1 MLPTRPRRYH
11 GEFQGIL
18 TRLDDKCKQTRKLW
32 KDTDFV
38 DELHRAFS
46 QRSYARRADYEKAV
60 VKLAGKGKSAKAI
73 TAEYLRC
80 GAFYEGPKPSERPGD
95 WFTIRHFAGKVTYKI
110 KGFIEKNKDKVPN
123 HLRSMCKFSVNEV
136 LRRVYTEVGS
146 GAAVSATKKQKAAD
160 TTIASKFLGQLK
172 ELVKTTN
179 ATKRHYVRCV
189 KPNDKKLKFHQDGA
203 FHARK
208 TLRQL
213 KFAGIL
219 QAVQIRQEGYPFRET
234 FAHFWSRAV
243 ELGWTKLAGVRDEQI
258 RSVSLSLSLSRSLSF
273 SLSILV
279 NRFQQEKDDQTFLS
293 VKSTVRTS

>member
-1 MLPTRPRRYH
+1 M
-11 GEFQGIL
+11 
-18 TRLDDKCKQTRKLW
+18 
-32 KDTDFV
+32 
-38 DELHRAFS
+38 
-46 QRSYARRADYEKAV
+46 
-60 VKLAGKGKSAKAI
+60 
-73 TAEYLRC
+73 
-80 GAFYEGPKPSERPGD
+80 
-95 WFTIRHFAGKVTYKI
+95 TYKI
-110 KGFIEKNKDKVPN
+110 EGFIEKNKDKVPN
-123 HLRSMCKFSVNEV
+123 HLRAMCKFSVNDI

-146 GAAVSATKKQKAAD
+146 GGAVSAAKKQKAAD

-189 KPNDKKLKFHQDGA
+189 KPNDRKLKFHQEGA

-243 ELGWTKLAGVRDEQI
+243 ELGWTKLAGVRDERI
-258 RSVSLSLSLSRSLSF
+258 RCALSLFLASLSPFLRYCLLTLHSHPPSNGCPPLSLSLSLSFLPPPPPPPLSPTDEEAVKDGIAKVLAEAVEPALWRLGKTMVF
-273 SLSILV
+273 G
-279 NRFQQEKDDQTFLS
+279 KDDLLRTIHEWHRANVAAIVQAYCRARTM
-293 VKSTVRTS
+293 KVRCLFARAFCKQCRGVPA